1 MVDAYRIDRDVIAAS
16 GPDAAQYLQGQLS
29 QDISTMGAGDAA
41 WSFLLE
47 PTGKTVAWL
56 RVTRTADDA
65 FVLDT
70 DPGVGQA
77 VVARLERFKL
87 RTKCDFTQLD
97 WEVVV
102 LRGDVPSVAELVDV
116 CGGASDRPAG
126 SDEASSEGGAIAV
139 IANWPVGGGVDVL
152 GPAGAI
158 AIPLGATEG
167 TAEDY
172 AALRIAAGVPV
183 TGVDLVIG
191 GIPNEAGRW
200 FVDHS
205 VSFNKGCYTGQ
216 ELVARI
222 DSRGGNVPRPLRHVA
237 FDPATEPSPRPG
249 ADVLDAGGKS
259 VGHLTSVA
267 PAAGIAL
274 ASVGRAVD
282 PPAAVTVAWD
292 GYTSAV
298 TVQVLPGA

>member
-29 QDISTMGAGDAA
+29 QDISGMGAGDAA

-102 LRGDVPSVAELVDV
+102 LRGDVPSAAELVDV
-116 CGGASDRPAG
+116 C
-126 SDEASSEGGAIAV
+126 GGAIAV

-152 GPAGAI
+152 GPAGAV

-167 TAEDY
+167 TAGEYD
-172 AALRIAAGVPV
+172 ALRIAAGVPV
-183 TGVDLVIG
+183 TGVDLAVG

-200 FVDHS
+200 VIDHS